1 MRRIQSS
8 RSVRCLRHSRELAGL
23 RSRAWLG
30 VVALLIQL
38 AVPFLHSL
46 EIQRD
51 FAEGSVRGGAH
62 VAAYELDSG
71 TRTLSA
77 RPVAAHDE
85 QSCPICAALS
95 HAHAATAAAARVP
108 AAFDVVAHV
117 VPAASRTAPSSDI
130 ASHGA
135 RAPPVSSP
143 IAIS

>member
-1 MRRIQSS
+1 M
-8 RSVRCLRHSRELAGL
+8 AGL

-30 VVALLIQL
+30 VAALLLQL

-46 EIQRD
+46 QFHGNCADE
-51 FAEGSVRGGAH
+51 SVRADAHGA
-62 VAAYELDSG
+62 ARELDSR
-71 TRTLSA
+71 TRSLSA
-77 RPVAAHDE
+77 TPAAAHDE

-117 VPAASRTAPSSDI
+117 DPAASRTAPSSDI
-130 ASHGA
+130 ASPDA

>member
-1 MRRIQSS
+1 MRRLELRLS
-8 RSVRCLRHSRELAGL
+8 RSVAGL

-30 VVALLIQL
+30 VVALLLQL

-62 VAAYELDSG
+62 AAAHELDSG

-77 RPVAAHDE
+77 TPVAAHDE

-95 HAHAATAAAARVP
+95 HAHAATSAAARVP
-108 AAFDVVAHV
+108 AAFDVVARV
-117 VPAASRTAPSSDI
+117 VPAASRTTASSDI
-130 ASHGA
+130 ASPDA
-135 RAPPVSSP
+135 RAPPVRSP